1 MLINGKSFKIQEE
14 GIFFSEGQIKMKEF
28 EKNRDIFKDLYG
40 DMMEF
45 ADRISSVLGCP
56 ITIEDGNHRLLAYS
70 THDDTTDQAR
80 IMTIIGRRVPEKV
93 INSLWKDGFIPAL
106 LKEDAPIKIG
116 AINDVGLGNRVA
128 VSIRKNNEVL
138 GFIWAL
144 EVNEP
149 FSGED
154 MKFLQFAAK
163 EAKNQ
168 LQQLQLKKKRKEAG
182 HQEFL
187 WRMLTGHYQEES
199 EIIEH
204 FKKFSIHVPVVFSI
218 LVFEFPKEIN
228 REVERY
234 ISYML
239 TTTQKINSSLFAID
253 HNKLILFAGG
263 NQENSPSFTSS
274 IYEFIPFFILEM
286 KQRFGVEH
294 ILGTAGN
301 MYKNLMDVKSSY
313 EEAQYTLKM
322 KSIFPDDMKLILHYE
337 ELGMFQMIESLAS
350 NKQRRVH
357 PSILKLKAYDM
368 KNQTE
373 LLRTLT
379 VYLEKDCNPN
389 ESSSNLHIHVNTLNY
404 RLKRISEVGNIR
416 LKDPIQKMSLFLNIK
431 LNQYD
436 EFHKKN

>member
-1 MLINGKSFKIQEE
+1 
-14 GIFFSEGQIKMKEF
+14 MKDLT
-28 EKNRDIFKDLYG
+28 KNRDIFKDLYG

-93 INSLWKDGFIPAL
+93 INSLWKDGIIPSL
-106 LKEDAPIKIG
+106 LKDEAPIKID
-116 AINDVGLGNRVA
+116 AKHDVGLGNRAA

-149 FSGED
+149 FSED
-154 MKFLQFAAK
+154 DMEFLHFSAK

-168 LQQLQLKKKRKEAG
+168 LQQLQLKKRRKEAG

-199 EIIEH
+199 EIIEN
-204 FKKFSIHVPVVFSI
+204 FTKLSIPVPVVFSL
-218 LVFEFPKEIN
+218 LVFEFPEEIN
-228 REVERY
+228 REVERF

-239 TTTQKINSSLFAID
+239 TTTQKIHCFLFAID
-253 HNKLILFAGG
+253 QNRLILFTGS
-263 NQENSPSFTSS
+263 NQENGSTFST
-274 IYEFIPFFILEM
+274 YEFIPYFILEM
-286 KQRFGVEH
+286 QRRFGVGH
-294 ILGTAGN
+294 ILGASGN
-301 MYKNLMDVKSSY
+301 MYKSLTDVKSSY

-322 KSIFPDDMKLILHYE
+322 KTVFPIDMKYILHYE
-337 ELGMFQMIESLAS
+337 ELGMFQMLEVFAS
-350 NKQRRVH
+350 NKQRTVH
-357 PSILKLKAYDM
+357 PSILKLKAYDL

-373 LLRTLT
+373 LLHTLT
-379 VYLEKDCNPN
+379 VYLEKDDNPN
-389 ESSSNLHIHVNTLNY
+389 EASRTLHIHVNTLNY
-404 RLKRISEVGNIR
+404 RLKRISEIGNIR
-416 LKDPIQKMSLFLNIK
+416 LRDPIQKMSLFLDIK
-431 LNQYD
+431 IDQYN
-436 EFHKKN
+436 EFLKNTR

>member
-1 MLINGKSFKIQEE
+1 
-14 GIFFSEGQIKMKEF
+14 MKEF

-106 LKEDAPIKIG
+106 LKEDVPIKIG
-116 AINDVGLGNRVA
+116 AINDVGLGNRAA

-144 EVNEP
+144 EVHAP
-149 FSGED
+149 FSDED
-154 MKFLQFAAK
+154 MEFLQFAAK

-187 WRMLTGHYQEES
+187 WRMLTGHYTEEA
-199 EIIEH
+199 EIIEN
-204 FKKFSIHVPVVFSI
+204 FTKFSIHVPKIFSI

-253 HNKLILFAGG
+253 QNKLILFAGA
-263 NQENSPSFTSS
+263 NQENSPFFTTSL
-274 IYEFIPFFILEM
+274 YDFIPFFILEM
-286 KQRFGVEH
+286 KRRFGVEH
-294 ILGTAGN
+294 ILGTAGQT
-301 MYKNLMDVKSSY
+301 YSNLLDVKSSY
-313 EEAQYTLKM
+313 EESQYTLRM
-322 KSIFPDDMKLILHYE
+322 KNIFPDDMQLLVHYE
-337 ELGMFQMIESLAS
+337 ELGMFQMIEAFAGH
-350 NKQRRVH
+350 KQRHAH

-373 LLRTLT
+373 LLQTLA

-389 ESSSNLHIHVNTLNY
+389 EASRNLHIHVNTLNY
-404 RLKRISEVGNIR
+404 RLKRISEVGAIR
-416 LKDPIQKMSLFLNIK
+416 LKDPIQKMALFLNIK
-431 LNQYD
+431 LDQYD
-436 EFHKKN
+436 AFFKKNS

>member
-1 MLINGKSFKIQEE
+1 
-14 GIFFSEGQIKMKEF
+14 MKEF

-56 ITIEDGNHRLLAYS
+56 ITIEDGNHRLIAYS

-93 INSLWKDGFIPAL
+93 INSLWKDGIIPAL

-116 AINDVGLGNRVA
+116 AINDVGLGNRAA

-144 EVNEP
+144 EVHAP
-149 FSGED
+149 FSDED
-154 MKFLQFAAK
+154 MEFLQIAAK

-187 WRMLTGHYQEES
+187 WRLLTGHYQDES
-199 EIIEH
+199 EVIEN
-204 FKKFSIHVPVVFSI
+204 FTKFSLHVPVVFSI

-253 HNKLILFAGG
+253 QNKLILFAGA
-263 NQENSPSFTSS
+263 NDENSSFFTASL
-274 IYEFIPFFILEM
+274 YEFIPFFILEM

-301 MYKNLMDVKSSY
+301 TYKNFLDVKSSY
-313 EEAQYTLKM
+313 EESQYTLRM
-322 KSIFPDDMKLILHYE
+322 KNIFPDDMKLIVHHE
-337 ELGMFQMIESLAS
+337 ELGMFQMIEALAG
-350 NKQRRVH
+350 NKQRHAH
-357 PSILKLKAYDM
+357 PAILKLKAYDR

-373 LLRTLT
+373 LLQTLT

-389 ESSSNLHIHVNTLNY
+389 EASRNLHIHVNTLNY
-404 RLKRISEVGNIR
+404 RLKRISEVGTIR

-431 LNQYD
+431 LDEYD
-436 EFHKKN
+436 EYFKKNS

>member
-1 MLINGKSFKIQEE
+1 
-14 GIFFSEGQIKMKEF
+14 MKEF

-149 FSGED
+149 FTEED

-199 EIIEH
+199 EIIENY
-204 FKKFSIHVPVVFSI
+204 KKFSIHVPVVFSI

-253 HNKLILFAGG
+253 HNKLILFAGA

-286 KQRFGVEH
+286 KRRFGVEH

-313 EEAQYTLKM
+313 EEALYTLKM
-322 KSIFPDDMKLILHYE
+322 KNIFPDDMALILHYE
-337 ELGMFQMIESLAS
+337 ELGMFQMIGSLAS

-373 LLRTLT
+373 LLQTLT

-389 ESSSNLHIHVNTLNY
+389 EASKNLHIHVNTLNY

-436 EFHKKN
+436 EFFKKN

>member
-1 MLINGKSFKIQEE
+1 
-14 GIFFSEGQIKMKEF
+14 
-28 EKNRDIFKDLYG
+28 
-40 DMMEF
+40 MEF

-93 INSLWKDGFIPAL
+93 INSLWKDGIIPSL
-106 LKEDAPIKIG
+106 LKEEKPIKID
-116 AINDVGLGNRVA
+116 AKHDVGLGNRAA

-144 EVNEP
+144 EVNSP
-149 FSGED
+149 FSEAD
-154 MKFLQFAAK
+154 MDFLHFAAK

-204 FKKFSIHVPVVFSI
+204 FTKFSIHVPVVFSI
-218 LVFEFPKEIN
+218 LVFEFPEEIN
-228 REVERY
+228 REVERF

-239 TTTQKINSSLFAID
+239 TTTQKIHCFLFAID
-253 HNKLILFAGG
+253 QNRLILFTGF
-263 NQENSPSFTSS
+263 NQENESTFST
-274 IYEFIPFFILEM
+274 YEFIPFFILEM
-286 KQRFGVEH
+286 QRRFGVEH
-294 ILGTAGN
+294 ILGASGN
-301 MYKNLMDVKSSY
+301 MYKSLTDVKTSY
-313 EEAQYTLKM
+313 EEAHYTLKM
-322 KSIFPDDMKLILHYE
+322 KTVFPNDMERILHYE
-337 ELGMFQMIESLAS
+337 ELGMFQMLEVFAS
-350 NKQRRVH
+350 NKQRHTH
-357 PSILKLKAYDM
+357 PSVLKLRAYDM

-373 LLRTLT
+373 LLHTLT

-389 ESSSNLHIHVNTLNY
+389 DASRILHIHVNTLNY
-404 RLKRISEVGNIR
+404 RLKRINEIGNVR
-416 LKDPIQKMSLFLNIK
+416 LKDPIQKMSLFLDIK
-431 LNQYD
+431 LEQYND
-436 EFHKKN
+436 FFKRTR